1 MLGVAG
7 RGGGSEVIRLV
18 CALVPDEALK
28 DLFILGNSEEC
39 AEKVHEF
46 VKAGV
51 KHFVME
57 VVAEDYGG
65 MVRDF
70 GQKVLSGFR

>member
-39 AEKVHEF
+39 AEKLHEF
-46 VKAGV
+46 V
-51 KHFVME
+51 
-57 VVAEDYGG
+57 
-65 MVRDF
+65 
-70 GQKVLSGFR
+70 